1 MEPLLAEIRLFAF
14 GFVPKGWAPC
24 QGQLLPI
31 NQNQALFSLLG
42 TMYGGNGQTTFALP
56 DLRFRSPLH
65 VDDQHVQ
72 GESAGTTAHQLTSAE
87 LPAHRHTAVA
97 ASTATTADPSGAR
110 WATTGRPHYAGTAQ
124 VALHPGTVEQ
134 VGGSQPHEN
143 MPPYLALQYA
153 IALQGVFPSRESGT
167 GGDPYLGEVRLFA
180 GSFTPGGW
188 AACDGQLMAL
198 AQNTALFSLL
208 GTTYGGNGMTTFGLP
223 DLRGASPIHHGQ
235 GPGLESYQLGEQG
248 GTETVMLTEAEMPA
262 HTHTVRTVAAGTT
275 GTSGNPSG
283 GAWATSVQGRLREQL
298 YSTDAGTRPMSE
310 QATAVT
316 GGGVAH
322 NNMSPYLAVRAI
334 IALQGDFPP
343 RS

>member
-14 GFVPKGWAPC
+14 GFVPKGWVAC
-24 QGQLLPI
+24 AGQLLAI

-42 TMYGGNGQTTFALP
+42 TMYGGDGRVTFALP

-65 VDDQHVQ
+65 VDDRHTQ
-72 GESAGTTAHQLTSAE
+72 GESGGTTAHTLTTAE
-87 LPAHRHTAVA
+87 LPTHSHTAVA
-97 ASTATTADPSGAR
+97 ASTATTAEPDGAR

-124 VALHPGTVEQ
+124 VALHPGTVDPA
-134 VGGSQPHEN
+134 GGSQPHEN

-153 IALQGVFPSRESGT
+153 IAVQGIFPSRDSGT
-167 GGDPYLGEVRLFA
+167 AGDPFVGEVRLFA

-188 AACDGQLMAL
+188 AACDGQTMAL

-208 GTTYGGNGMTTFGLP
+208 GTMYGGDGKSTFGLP
-223 DLRGASPIHHGQ
+223 DLRGASPIHHGH
-235 GPGLESYQLGEQG
+235 GPGLSPYDLGEQG
-248 GTETVMLTEAEMPA
+248 GAETVTLLQAEIPA
-262 HTHTVRTVAAGTT
+262 HTHTARTVAPGTT

-283 GAWATSVQGRLREQL
+283 GAWATSVQGRLREKL
-298 YSTDAGTRPMSE
+298 YSTDPGTRPMSPD
-310 QATAVT
+310 ATAAV
-316 GGGVAH
+316 GGGQPH

-334 IALQGDFPP
+334 IALQGVFPA